1 MDALAMPPPPPR
13 PRQRATPPRPTH
25 AYADTL
31 PRSMYIPQCA
41 AAGQSV
47 QPPFDIPQCAPAGQ
61 SCNEAAQASLL
72 LVDGEAKSSLAQSAA
87 KRPVTQCPTAT
98 RLAAQHEPGAEPANH
113 LPHLAECGRQ
123 AECGGAASQAG
134 QSSSTPMGDLP
145 ENWRAI
151 PSRSRPG
158 QYSFIHVPT
167 GLKQSKRPSDEPT
180 EQDVEA
186 FREAVARAKRQ
197 KLARSKPL
205 LANEATASWQQYVKK
220 GAKKREK
227 NRERERRVL

>member
-1 MDALAMPPPPPR
+1 
-13 PRQRATPPRPTH
+13 
-25 AYADTL
+25 
-31 PRSMYIPQCA
+31 MYIPQCA

-87 KRPVTQCPTAT
+87 NRPVTQCPTAT

-113 LPHLAECGRQ
+113 LPQLAECGRQ

-205 LANEATASWQQYVKK
+205 LANEATASWQQYVKR